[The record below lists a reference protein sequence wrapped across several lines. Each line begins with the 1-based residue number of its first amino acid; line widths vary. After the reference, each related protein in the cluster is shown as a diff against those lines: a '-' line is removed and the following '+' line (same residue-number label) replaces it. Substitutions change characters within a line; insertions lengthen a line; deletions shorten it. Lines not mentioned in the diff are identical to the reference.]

1 MNDSQ
6 REELARRLL
15 EQAPASW
22 PEELRALRMDLRA
35 MPEGLRSKLAA
46 MHGQKES
53 RASFKTKVI
62 RWPVAAAVSFSGA
75 IAAALVVY
83 FGVFRVDVPPM
94 RIVFSDG
101 DTRKE
106 GQPVKT
112 GALGEH
118 ERITVG
124 DASSLVLG
132 SADKKTEIGLRV
144 RANSEL
150 TLPVLQADLVE
161 ARLVR
166 GVVLS
171 QLSRKDSP
179 GRALLISTHNAQTR
193 VTGTVFSVDVSR
205 SSDTLLSTFEGTVSI
220 RRRWSDLEDL
230 PENLLQR
237 SEILSRSRDV
247 FLKAS
252 ASVPAG
258 SQAVVSGMDFERRLG
273 AIPHLRKIL
282 SDPRISALR
291 GRLKVSDSEV
301 ETAKKIIES
310 NFPGPGEREENLRLV
325 ETAFGQPPEVTVVP
339 AEDLSA
345 MRQFLEQPSEAER
358 KVRYEALLKQN
369 PAPDRE
375 TFRRTATQALGKA
388 PQEIL
393 LKNGETLFGSVFG
406 LEGKYQVYTAQGIR
420 VLDQGEVEE
429 IRFE

>member
-179 GRALLISTHNAQTR
+179 GRA
-193 VTGTVFSVDVSR
+193 
-205 SSDTLLSTFEGTVSI
+205 
-220 RRRWSDLEDL
+220 
-230 PENLLQR
+230 
-237 SEILSRSRDV
+237 
-247 FLKAS
+247 
-252 ASVPAG
+252 
-258 SQAVVSGMDFERRLG
+258 
-273 AIPHLRKIL
+273 
-282 SDPRISALR
+282 
-291 GRLKVSDSEV
+291 
-301 ETAKKIIES
+301 
-310 NFPGPGEREENLRLV
+310 
-325 ETAFGQPPEVTVVP
+325 
-339 AEDLSA
+339 
-345 MRQFLEQPSEAER
+345 
-358 KVRYEALLKQN
+358 RY
-369 PAPDRE
+369 
-375 TFRRTATQALGKA
+375 
-388 PQEIL
+388 
-393 LKNGETLFGSVFG
+393 
-406 LEGKYQVYTAQGIR
+406 
-420 VLDQGEVEE
+420 
-429 IRFE
+429 